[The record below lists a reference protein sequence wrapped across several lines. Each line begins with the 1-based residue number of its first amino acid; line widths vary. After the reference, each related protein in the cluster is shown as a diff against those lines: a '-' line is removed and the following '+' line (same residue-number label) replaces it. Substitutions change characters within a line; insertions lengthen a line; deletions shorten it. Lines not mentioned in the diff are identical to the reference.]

1 MTDIDKVGGRYIFN
15 SSILTI
21 FMGAAAFI
29 VAFAWNQAA
38 KTLFEYCHSE
48 AQELHAMILY
58 AVTVTIGAILF
69 CFLLKYFLIG
79 EKY

>member
-1 MTDIDKVGGRYIFN
+1 MTEVDKNGGKYIFN

-38 KTLFEYCHSE
+38 KTMFECYHSQ
-48 AQELHAMILY
+48 AQELHAMLLY
-58 AVTVTIGAILF
+58 AVTVTVAAILF
-69 CFLLKYFLIG
+69 CFMLKYFLVG